1 MRKSLLLAGV
11 TVAMMAAVPAM
22 AQVAGGV
29 TGRVT
34 GGVTG
39 GIETSR
45 PDLGVRDTVRDTR
58 DFGRDTLSGTRDAV
72 RGTDARAGADADAS
86 ARVSVER
93 RRVSTQADVNAGT
106 SVYARDGEMLGHVVG
121 TTRNT
126 RGYVQSVLVRT
137 SDGVVRSVPAGSAS
151 IEGDAMV
158 MGWTRA
164 RFERAPQ
171 ERMESPPQSGGSSER
186 ERQGEISPYE

>member
-11 TVAMMAAVPAM
+11 TVAMMAAAPAM

-29 TGRVT
+29 TGGVSGRVT
-34 GGVTG
+34 GGV
-39 GIETSR
+39 EASR

-72 RGTDARAGADADAS
+72 RGTDARAGADADAG

-93 RRVSTQADVNAGT
+93 RRVSTQADINAGT

-121 TTRNT
+121 TTRNA
-126 RGYVQSVLVRT
+126 RGYVQNVLVR
-137 SDGVVRSVPAGSAS
+137 SADGIVRSVPSGSANL
-151 IEGDAMV
+151 EGEAV
-158 MGWTRA
+158 VTGWTRA

-171 ERMESPPQSGGSSER
+171 QR
-186 ERQGEISPYE
+186 

>member
-11 TVAMMAAVPAM
+11 TVAMMAAAPAM

-58 DFGRDTLSGTRDAV
+58 DLGRDTVSGTRDAV
-72 RGTDARAGADADAS
+72 RGTEARAGADADAS

-126 RGYVQSVLVRT
+126 RGYVQNVLVRT
-137 SDGVVRSVPAGSAS
+137 SDGVVRSVPAASAN
-151 IEGDAMV
+151 IEGEAV
-158 MGWTRA
+158 VTGWTRA
-164 RFERAPQ
+164 RFERAPRQ
-171 ERMESPPQSGGSSER
+171 RVDGQPERSAAADR